1 MNEYI
6 YVPGAT
12 TVGAV
17 CREGVILASEKR
29 VVYENYILSKNAK
42 KVFRINGRIGMAC
55 AGLISD
61 IQSLL
66 GELKSKVYLFQLEN
80 RRQISVKS
88 TARLLSNILFEERGR
103 FATEVLIGGVDAS
116 GAKLYIIDRFG
127 SVTPDNYATVGSGA
141 QIAIGVLEEGYKK
154 EMSIEEAK
162 ELVIKSVRSAVSRDT
177 MSGNGIDVLT
187 ITNNG
192 TLENTFEI

>member
-1 MNEYI
+1 MDEYA

-17 CREGVILASEKR
+17 FGEGTILASEKR
-29 VVYENYILSKNAK
+29 VVYRSYILSRNAK
-42 KVFRINGRIGMAC
+42 KVFKINERIGMAC

-61 IQSLL
+61 MQSLL
-66 GELKSKVYLFQLEN
+66 GELKSKVYLFELEN

-88 TARLLSNILFEERGR
+88 TARLLSNMLFEERGR
-103 FATEVLIGGVDAS
+103 FATEILIGGVDAS
-116 GAKLYIIDRFG
+116 GVKLYIMDRFG

-154 EMSIEEAK
+154 EMSIEDAK
-162 ELVIKSVRSAVSRDT
+162 ELVIKSVRSAMSRDT

-192 TLENTFEI
+192 ALENTFEI

>member
-1 MNEYI
+1 MDEYL

-17 CREGVILASEKR
+17 FGGGAILASEKR
-29 VVYENYILSKNAK
+29 VVYQSYILSKNAK
-42 KVFRINGRIGMAC
+42 KVFKINERIGMAC
-55 AGLISD
+55 AGLISNM
-61 IQSLL
+61 QSLL
-66 GELKSKVYLFQLEN
+66 GELKSKVYLFELET

-88 TARLLSNILFEERGR
+88 TARLLSNMLFEERGR
-103 FATEVLIGGVDAS
+103 FATEVLIGGIDAS

-127 SVTPDNYATVGSGA
+127 SVTPDNYAAVGSGA

-162 ELVIKSVRSAVSRDT
+162 ELVIKSVRSAMSRDT
-177 MSGNGIDVLT
+177 MSGNGIDILT

-192 TLENTFEI
+192 ALENTFEI

>member
-1 MNEYI
+1 MDEYS

-17 CREGVILASEKR
+17 FGEGVILASEKR
-29 VVYENYILSKNAK
+29 VVYRSYILSRNAK
-42 KVFRINGRIGMAC
+42 KVFKINERIGMAC
-55 AGLISD
+55 AGLISGM
-61 IQSLL
+61 QYLL
-66 GELKSKVYLFQLEN
+66 GELKSKVYLFELET

-88 TARLLSNILFEERGR
+88 TARLLSNMLFEERGR
-103 FATEVLIGGVDAS
+103 FATEILIGGVDVS

-127 SVTPDNYATVGSGA
+127 SVIPDNYAAVGSGA

-162 ELVIKSVRSAVSRDT
+162 ELVIKSVRSAASRDA

-187 ITNNG
+187 ITSNG
-192 TLENTFEI
+192 ALENTFEI